1 MVSVQ
6 TNELYLWTENRN
18 MTIMEYKDDQYTY
31 TEYPCTILK
40 YKASAIW
47 QKLAGL
53 HLVINVTQGLS
64 TQYPKWE
71 EMYQYKS
78 YNHPEQDEGS
88 EVECID
94 TGFEEDGLVQQN
106 NWIVKNIYEPTN
118 NLLLAGRIS
127 RAVVP
132 TLIEDNSGTKTTTI
146 STTTT
151 TTTTNSDGNVVT
163 TETTREVTTSE
174 EPQEDTIKEGVLANF
189 VNTTFNIEE
198 VKGLANEYGNL
209 LSESSYHVSNPNLVT
224 QTIEFREGYSWFG
237 LYVSP
242 KDGNRITDILNTGNE
257 KISQRV
263 FGGMSQSTYSN
274 AITFGNVSSEG
285 ETATN
290 PSPSWTNKSYIFDNN
305 RGHIMY
311 IPPDEDDDVVE
322 RVYTMTIVG
331 EIKAEHD
338 IIMYPG
344 WSWITYPSV
353 EVRNVSEVLPH
364 AQLGDKVL
372 GAFGQTTYINS
383 FGCIG
388 WTNPSFQMKPGQMY
402 KVFNA
407 GNDAVIEKIIFSDS
421 LANTVVTTTTTTTT
435 TTTYSKDESTVI
447 AVLEENDK
455 EEKTSKANVVKEVN
469 DIVYKL
475 RSGWNEMQFGHKKD
489 GLLGNVILN
498 PDVGDKILMGTSSSE
513 YTNIFGTVRWSATL
527 ILKPNVTYKYYSK
540 CGKFLKSIM

>member
-6 TNELYLWTENRN
+6 SNELYLWTENRN
-18 MTIMEYKDDQYTY
+18 LTITEYKDDQYTY

-53 HLVINVTQGLS
+53 HLVINVTPGVS

-71 EMYQYKS
+71 DKYQYKEYDQS
-78 YNHPEQDEGS
+78 ESGS
-88 EVECID
+88 QVECID

-106 NWIVKNIYEPTN
+106 EWIVKNIYEPTN
-118 NLLLAGRIS
+118 NLLLAGRVS
-127 RAVVP
+127 RPVVP
-132 TLIEDNSGTKTTTI
+132 TIIEDNSGTQTTTI

-151 TTTTNSDGNVVT
+151 TTTTNAEGNVVT
-163 TETTREVTTSE
+163 TETTREVTTTE

-189 VNTTFNIEE
+189 VNTTFSIQE

-209 LSESSYHVSNPNLVT
+209 LSNTSYNISNPNLVT
-224 QTIEFREGYSWFG
+224 QTIEFREGYTWFG
-237 LYVSP
+237 LYVAPSN
-242 KDGNRITDILNTGNE
+242 GNRITDLLSNGNE
-257 KISQRV
+257 KIDQRV

-274 AITFGNVSSEG
+274 PSFGSNS
-285 ETATN
+285 
-290 PSPSWTNKSYIFDNN
+290 SPSWTNKSYVFDNN

-311 IPPDEDDDVVE
+311 IPPDDDDDIVE

-331 EIKAEHD
+331 DIKAEHD

-344 WSWITYPSV
+344 WSWITYPSI
-353 EVRNVSEVLPH
+353 EERNVSEVLPH

-372 GAFGQTTYINS
+372 GAFGQTTYINR

-388 WTNPSFQMKPGQMY
+388 WSNPNFQMKPGQMY
-402 KVFNA
+402 KVYNA

-435 TTTYSKDESTVI
+435 TTTYSKDESSVI
-447 AVLEENDK
+447 AVVEENDK
-455 EEKTSKANVVKEVN
+455 EETSGKSKVISEVN
-469 DIVYKL
+469 DIIYKL
-475 RSGWNEMQFGHKKD
+475 RSGWNEMQFGHAKD
-489 GLLGNVILN
+489 GLIGNVILN
-498 PDVGDKILMGTSSSE
+498 PDIGDKILMGSSSSE
-513 YTNIFGTVRWSATL
+513 YSNIFGTDRWSATL
-527 ILKPNVTYKYYSK
+527 ILKPNVTYKYYTK
-540 CGKFLKSIM
+540 HGKFLKSIM